1 MADDSTRHK
10 FGEYMARAE
19 LFIYSVLGVLLA
31 LTALAVIAVAGKE
44 LWDGVSRWTI
54 EAKTL
59 NVLND
64 LLIVLMMVEL
74 LHTVRISIRWHYLVT
89 EPFLVVGLIAT
100 IRRILVVTLETS
112 ALSREGHWLAEGA
125 SIFRASLYEL
135 ALLGFLV
142 VVLVVSI
149 ALLRRYAPS
158 PKEVLDS

>member
-1 MADDSTRHK
+1 
-10 FGEYMARAE
+10 
-19 LFIYSVLGVLLA
+19 
-31 LTALAVIAVAGKE
+31 
-44 LWDGVSRWTI
+44 
-54 EAKTL
+54 
-59 NVLND
+59 VLND